1 MSIQHYVLPD
11 PGEGLTE
18 AEIVSWKVQVGDQV
32 KVNDIVV
39 EVETAKSLVE
49 LPVPFAGTVVELLA
63 AEGDEV
69 EVGAPI
75 IAIEDGVGGGSAAP
89 TGGASSMGA
98 PADAGSAPAAA
109 PAHSAAPAAA
119 VPAAGAAGGG
129 VEHYVLPDPGEGLT
143 EAEIVSWKVK
153 VGDEVKV
160 NDVVVEVETAKSLVE
175 LPIPFA
181 GVVEALL
188 AEEGQE
194 VPVGDPII
202 AVRTGN
208 AAAAGA
214 AAPAAPAAGAAGAD
228 AAGDDGEERVANL
241 VGYGAVAGSTTR
253 RRRSGG
259 GAPAGAGAAGAPTA
273 SAPVAGEQIS
283 GAPGEGGYGQRMVA
297 ESTAPSARQASQPLH
312 ESVGHAAVGGGRP
325 KAKPPVR
332 KFAKDNGIDL
342 RTVQPTG
349 PNGIITRQDVEQAL
363 TGGGAAGAGAAAQAA
378 PVAAAS
384 SGAAASQPKAAA
396 PIAAGERE
404 TRTPIKGVR
413 KVTAQA
419 MVDSAFTAPHVTEF
433 ITFDI
438 SATMELVEKLKGD
451 REFKDV
457 KVTPLLLVAKAV
469 VLAAQRNPEIN
480 AKWDEANQEI
490 VQYADVNLGI
500 AAATPRGLIVPNIKG
515 AQEKSLVELGQDL
528 GELVSTARAGK
539 TQPAD
544 MGGGTV
550 TITNVGV
557 FGVDSGTPI
566 LNSGE
571 AAILCFG
578 AINRRPW
585 VVTDAAGS
593 ETIEPRWVTELA
605 LSFDHRLVNGDLGSR
620 FLADVAALLE
630 DPGKAFV
637 W

>member
-18 AEIVSWKVQVGDQV
+18 AEIVSWKVKPGDQV
-32 KVNDIVV
+32 KVNDVVV

-49 LPVPFAGTVVELLA
+49 LPVPFAGTVVELLV

-75 IAIEDGVGGGSAAP
+75 IAIEDGEGGSPAPSAA
-89 TGGASSMGA
+89 GGASSMGS
-98 PADAGSAPAAA
+98 DAGSGQPAAS
-109 PAHSAAPAAA
+109 PAGPSSTSQASSGNPTS
-119 VPAAGAAGGG
+119 PEAGGGAAAGGG

-181 GVVEALL
+181 GVVEELL
-188 AEEGQE
+188 AQEGQE

-208 AAAAGA
+208 AAAA
-214 AAPAAPAAGAAGAD
+214 PAAGGDQAAGGEA

-259 GAPAGAGAAGAPTA
+259 GQAAAAPAAPAPAAAPA
-273 SAPVAGEQIS
+273 SAP
-283 GAPGEGGYGQRMVA
+283 APV
-297 ESTAPSARQASQPLH
+297 H
-312 ESVGHAAVGGGRP
+312 ESVGHAASGGEKP

-363 TGGGAAGAGAAAQAA
+363 AGGGAQTGGQAAAGADAGAAAAA
-378 PVAAAS
+378 PAGVAAA
-384 SGAAASQPKAAA
+384 AAT

-413 KVTAQA
+413 KMTAQA
-419 MVDSAFTAPHVTEF
+419 MVNSAFTAPHVTEF

-438 SATMELVEKLKGD
+438 SATMEMVEKLKAD
-451 REFKDV
+451 RAFKDI

-469 VLAAQRNPEIN
+469 VLAAKRNPEIN

-515 AQEKSLVELGQDL
+515 AQDKSLVELGTDL
-528 GELVSTARAGK
+528 GELISTARSGK

-585 VVTDAAGS
+585 VVTDAAGN

-630 DPGKAFV
+630 DPGKAFI